1 MVILGAL
8 LEITG
13 VLPQSCVHA
22 ALHRLVKHKKWLEID
37 ERALARGRELYRAS
51 KE

>member
-1 MVILGAL
+1 L

-13 VLPQSCVHA
+13 VLPQASVEA
-22 ALHRLVKHKKWLEID
+22 ALHRLVKHTKWLAID
-37 ERALARGRELYRAS
+37 ERALARGRELYRESS